1 MPNDT
6 DALKVVGAAILRGG
20 TCLVTQRG
28 PDGGSAAGQWEFPG
42 GKVEPGEDPRAALER
57 EVREELSLEIE
68 TGAWLGRGEHPDGE
82 RMIAL
87 DVYAATVVAGTLR
100 LTEHRRHG
108 WFRAEEIDGL
118 DWAAADRPVLPALKR
133 LLSSRKPSA

>member
-1 MPNDT
+1 MPSDT
-6 DALKVVGAAILRGG
+6 DAMKVVGAAILRDA

-28 PDGGSAAGQWEFPG
+28 ADGGAAAEKWEFPG

-57 EVREELSLEIE
+57 EVLEELDLEIE
-68 TGAWLGRGEHPDGE
+68 TGAWLGRGEHRDGE
-82 RMIAL
+82 RTIAL
-87 DVYAATVVAGTLR
+87 DVYAASIVAGTLHLR
-100 LTEHRRHG
+100 EHRRHG

-133 LLSSRKPSA
+133 LLSSGRPPG